1 MGCATPPQM
10 TMTGG
15 VWALRATVKRAWFG
29 EESWDL
35 ASYRGGDDLARLFAS
50 LGGQGTIPRLEVEVD
65 YPRSWA
71 QGTLLNLTFVYLPA
85 LSLLQTRRSTMLI
98 NTLKMPIYRAAADSI
113 PITNQGHEAALFR
126 HFPGF
131 AFSERVRHTSSWLW
145 QFGYDIQ
152 NRDSRRWACKQC
164 IIANNPLPKNIHPSG
179 LQNAAGHLYTKH
191 FVLAP
196 PDKPKLR
203 EEKKEAGRQGHYR
216 ASRVMSLTPEKAIP
230 AAACGMDRRPESAL
244 FHRRTA

>member
-1 MGCATPPQM
+1 
-10 TMTGG
+10 MTGG

-65 YPRSWA
+65 YP
-71 QGTLLNLTFVYLPA
+71 P
-85 LSLLQTRRSTMLI
+85 LSLLQTRRSTILI

-113 PITNQGHEAALFR
+113 PIMNQGHEAALFR

-131 AFSERVRHTSSWLW
+131 ASSERVRDTSSWLW

-196 PDKPKLR
+196 PHKPKLR

-216 ASRVMSLTPEKAIP
+216 ASRVI
-230 AAACGMDRRPESAL
+230 
-244 FHRRTA
+244 